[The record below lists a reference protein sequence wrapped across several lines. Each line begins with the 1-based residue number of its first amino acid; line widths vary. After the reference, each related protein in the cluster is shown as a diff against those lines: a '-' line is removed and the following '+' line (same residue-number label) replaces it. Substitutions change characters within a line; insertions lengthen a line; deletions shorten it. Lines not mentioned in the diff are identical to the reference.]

1 MFSAV
6 SMATA
11 HQKRVSALDVINGD
25 TQLFLKKCSAAGRVP
40 DVIHSSYRLVGTF
53 FLHLSDVSIQAY
65 MYNVYMCSSLGFSQ
79 LVHFKHLASIL

>member
-25 TQLFLKKCSAAGRVP
+25 TQLFLKKCSLAGRVP
-40 DVIHSSYRLVGTF
+40 DVIHSSYRLNVCPF
-53 FLHLSDVSIQAY
+53 FLHSSDVSMQVLLLCTTY
-65 MYNVYMCSSLGFSQ
+65 MRA
-79 LVHFKHLASIL
+79 VHWASPNWCI